1 VRTQGRRREDLP
13 EGQHHGDL
21 EPGDYWKILD
31 RDSGDP
37 LLIEFPGKLTTDCW
51 HVVVPMSESGRYGI
65 ADLRHHTV
73 REHDDGTISV
83 LPNDGSSN
91 SILVSDHRSSW
102 HGFVY
107 EGVLDGEIGAGR

>member
-1 VRTQGRRREDLP
+1 MAE
-13 EGQHHGDL
+13 
-21 EPGDYWKILD
+21 
-31 RDSGDP
+31 
-37 LLIEFPGKLTTDCW
+37 
-51 HVVVPMSESGRYGI
+51 ESGRFGI
-65 ADLRHHTV
+65 GYLVFHTV